1 MLDRGWKNP
10 PGRPRGSS
18 NLRLTDMEQ
27 RFVKAMAETGN
38 ATFGA
43 WRAGYSDPV
52 NAGQRLK
59 HKPMVV
65 SAVRAETQRFLL
77 EKGAELSVKTL
88 ARLCGPDNPVNIQ
101 VKAASKLADLANIK
115 ITDQEADKQPSEFT
129 AGELL
134 REVNRIMLERR
145 TIDLTA
151 LPAPPEDD
159 DSEDYEND
167 ETGEINDVF
176 A

>member
-1 MLDRGWKNP
+1 
-10 PGRPRGSS
+10 
-18 NLRLTDMEQ
+18 
-27 RFVKAMAETGN
+27 MAETGN

-43 WRAGYSDPV
+43 WKAGYSDPV

-59 HKPMVV
+59 HKPAIV

-88 ARLCGPDNPVNIQ
+88 ARLCGPENPVNIQ

-145 TIDLTA
+145 TIELTA
-151 LPAPPEDD
+151 LPSSTSVEDD
-159 DSEDYEND
+159 DEDYEND
-167 ETGEINDVF
+167 ETGEVNDVF

>member
-1 MLDRGWKNP
+1 
-10 PGRPRGSS
+10 
-18 NLRLTDMEQ
+18 MER
-27 RFVKAMAETGN
+27 RFVKAMAHTNN
-38 ATFGA
+38 ATYSA
-43 WRAGYSDPV
+43 WKSGYSDPA
-52 NAGQRLK
+52 NAGWRLN
-59 HKPMVV
+59 HKPAIV

-151 LPAPPEDD
+151 LPSPTDVED
-159 DSEDYEND
+159 DYEND
-167 ETGEINDVF
+167 ETGWDNDVF